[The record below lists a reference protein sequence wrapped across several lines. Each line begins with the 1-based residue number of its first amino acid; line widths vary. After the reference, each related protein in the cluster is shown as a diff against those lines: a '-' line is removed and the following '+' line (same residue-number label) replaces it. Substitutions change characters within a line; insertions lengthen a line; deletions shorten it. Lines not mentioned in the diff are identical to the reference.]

1 MESRT
6 PLGQSSLRVP
16 RMGIGVMTWGDAKG
30 LARLH
35 PAKTAYGSAEGLEEE
50 KRALEVS
57 LEAGI
62 DLFDTAAFYS
72 GGASE
77 RRLGELTRGKTVL
90 IATKFPGGFSFKTE
104 DLPKELDANLA
115 RLGRDSIDLYQHHF
129 PAKNVSIPK
138 LMDLLADAVEAGKV
152 KTVGVSNYSAEQMRE
167 AHAALAKRGI
177 PLASN
182 QVEYSLLHRQPE
194 GNGVLDACRELG
206 ITLIA
211 YTPLAGGALT
221 GKYSATRRAS
231 GLRRF
236 MPNFSRKTMEALQ
249 PVIALLRQIG
259 ERYSKTP
266 SQVALRWLIEN
277 PVVLP
282 IPGAKNSKQ
291 AIENAGA
298 LSFALTPEEV
308 NALSQATLAW
318 RK

>member
-6 PLGQSSLRVP
+6 PLGQSTLRVP

-35 PAKTAYGSAEGLEEE
+35 PAKTAYGGAEGLEEE

-194 GNGVLDACRELG
+194 SNGVLDACRELG

>member
-1 MESRT
+1 MKRLVNLLQPVVVKAVLASMVEHRIDVTGGVDATVAGYLES
-6 PLGQSSLRVP
+6 
-16 RMGIGVMTWGDAKG
+16 
-30 LARLH
+30 
-35 PAKTAYGSAEGLEEE
+35 
-50 KRALEVS
+50 
-57 LEAGI
+57 EAF
-62 DLFDTAAFYS
+62 DL
-72 GGASE
+72 
-77 RRLGELTRGKTVL
+77 VL
-90 IATKFPGGFSFKTE
+90 IE
-104 DLPKELDANLA
+104 IA
-115 RLGRDSIDLYQHHF
+115 R
-129 PAKNVSIPK
+129 
-138 LMDLLADAVEAGKV
+138 
-152 KTVGVSNYSAEQMRE
+152 
-167 AHAALAKRGI
+167 
-177 PLASN
+177 ASN

-194 GNGVLDACRELG
+194 SNGVLDACRKLG